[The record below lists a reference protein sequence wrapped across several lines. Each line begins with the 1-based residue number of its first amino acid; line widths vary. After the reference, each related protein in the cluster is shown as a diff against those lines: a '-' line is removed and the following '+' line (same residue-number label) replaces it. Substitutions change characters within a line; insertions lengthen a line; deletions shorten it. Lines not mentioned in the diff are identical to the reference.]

1 MSNQSSRWLTPIV
14 RLLEWFG
21 EQLAALWRVIRLA
34 LLVLKPARVSL
45 LMVAAGL
52 LFLFVSDQGLD
63 TLRDF
68 GERKAGA
75 RSDWS
80 QTLAFWAGGFLW
92 TYGSWYWARIMYYIH
107 LGDESPDGRFIRGAQ
122 FWMPR
127 LIGAA
132 AIFGLAL
139 AFHMAAVPY
148 PDAPDS
154 PGRIL
159 ERYMLYS
166 LGGGIVFLA
175 LVIARRP
182 LSIKVAPIFARMPG
196 GGAIAASLQQVKSA
210 EAAKMELG
218 AREVREVL
226 FESRYQLGFTLLV
239 AVVLFVLFA
248 ISPESFAPRFGTM
261 PILML
266 AAAGW
271 IAFGSAADLFAMV
284 NRFPVWVTLLFAAVM
299 FSFVNDNHAVR
310 TVDDAKRQKWEE
322 RWTVEEA
329 LKTWQT
335 RQLRRPTVRPGDRY
349 PLFVVAAEGG
359 GIRAAYWTASVL
371 VEIQDRNPCFADQ
384 LFALSGVSGGSL
396 GAAVFVSLLAD
407 TRYPS
412 GDYRC
417 GEAHHPLIK
426 QTAQGILGEDF
437 LAPVVAATLYPDLA
451 QRLLPWPVVAHFD
464 RARALEAAWERAWAR
479 HAKVDAQRFAQPF
492 DLLWHGKTEHWMPA
506 LLLNAT
512 VVETGK
518 RLIVSNLRLT
528 ADEFSDV
535 EDVNRFYGDRAL
547 PLSAAAHLSARF
559 TYVSPAGTLKKDGT
573 VYGRAVD
580 GGYFENSGST
590 AALEIIQSVDQMKEA
605 CGERR
610 DCFWNMV
617 DPVMILI
624 SNEPVDRV
632 HFNVGLSTPSDKK
645 DNASQPSPCC
655 NEVWS
660 PLRTLFATRGARGTY
675 ARDTAHWHL
684 SDAYFLRFGLCK
696 DTEAKIPLGWVL
708 SDVVQNEMNQQLTR
722 KRCASANASDPPI
735 IDNPGNLAR
744 IEAMLRR

>member
-1 MSNQSSRWLTPIV
+1 
-14 RLLEWFG
+14 
-21 EQLAALWRVIRLA
+21 
-34 LLVLKPARVSL
+34 
-45 LMVAAGL
+45 
-52 LFLFVSDQGLD
+52 
-63 TLRDF
+63 
-68 GERKAGA
+68 
-75 RSDWS
+75 
-80 QTLAFWAGGFLW
+80 
-92 TYGSWYWARIMYYIH
+92 
-107 LGDESPDGRFIRGAQ
+107 
-122 FWMPR
+122 
-127 LIGAA
+127 
-132 AIFGLAL
+132 
-139 AFHMAAVPY
+139 
-148 PDAPDS
+148 
-154 PGRIL
+154 
-159 ERYMLYS
+159 
-166 LGGGIVFLA
+166 
-175 LVIARRP
+175 
-182 LSIKVAPIFARMPG
+182 
-196 GGAIAASLQQVKSA
+196 
-210 EAAKMELG
+210 
-218 AREVREVL
+218 
-226 FESRYQLGFTLLV
+226 
-239 AVVLFVLFA
+239 
-248 ISPESFAPRFGTM
+248 
-261 PILML
+261 
-266 AAAGW
+266 
-271 IAFGSAADLFAMV
+271 
-284 NRFPVWVTLLFAAVM
+284 
-299 FSFVNDNHAVR
+299 
-310 TVDDAKRQKWEE
+310 
-322 RWTVEEA
+322 
-329 LKTWQT
+329 
-335 RQLRRPTVRPGDRY
+335 
-349 PLFVVAAEGG
+349 
-359 GIRAAYWTASVL
+359 
-371 VEIQDRNPCFADQ
+371 
-384 LFALSGVSGGSL
+384 
-396 GAAVFVSLLAD
+396 
-407 TRYPS
+407 
-412 GDYRC
+412 
-417 GEAHHPLIK
+417 
-426 QTAQGILGEDF
+426 
-437 LAPVVAATLYPDLA
+437 
-451 QRLLPWPVVAHFD
+451 VVAHFD